1 MGAHQ
6 RGAVRAYAQVTDACD
21 AGCAHCGFA
30 CDAKGRGLLS
40 VADLDA
46 FLDDLESQGL
56 RVSHL
61 ALTGGEPM
69 LFPDRVFA
77 LAERV
82 RARDINLRLITNAS
96 WAKSATEAH
105 RQVERLQQAGVSGLW
120 VGAGY
125 FHDAGIPAE
134 CTTWA
139 VDAALGAGMACY
151 LNYVYLHPL
160 SAGMRGKG
168 LCDVDGRIEA
178 DMRTGEA
185 QAGWAAQADDLL
197 SHGWARLWDR
207 GRASAL
213 IDDLGPE
220 LAAELR
226 CNLAQA
232 SREAPLPPLLGLTWD
247 GRSFEG
253 ELF

>member
-1 MGAHQ
+1 MGT
-6 RGAVRAYAQVTDACD
+6 RVYAQVTDVCD

-30 CDAKGRGLLS
+30 CGAKGQGLLA
-40 VADLDA
+40 VADLEA

-82 RARDINLRLITNAS
+82 RARDISLRLITNAS
-96 WAKSATEAH
+96 WAKSSTEAG
-105 RQVERLQQAGVSGLW
+105 RLVDRLREAGVSGLW
-120 VGAGY
+120 IGAGH
-125 FHDAGIPAE
+125 FHDAGIPPE
-134 CTTWA
+134 RTTWA
-139 VDAALGAGMACY
+139 VDAALRAGMACH
-151 LNYVYLHPL
+151 LNHVYLHPM

-168 LCDVDGRIEA
+168 FCEVDKRIEA
-178 DMRTGEA
+178 DMRTAVA
-185 QAGWAAQADDLL
+185 QARWAAQADDLL
-197 SHGWARLWDR
+197 SHGWARLWDK
-207 GRASAL
+207 GRASRL
-213 IDDLGPE
+213 IDELGPG

-226 CNLAQA
+226 SDLARA
-232 SREAPLPPLLGLTWD
+232 SREAPLPTLRGLTWD

-253 ELF
+253 TLF